1 MNISLVPVDYEEE
14 YRSKV
19 LDVIRIGFKILVDG
33 KEKYWIRKCR
43 IRDGYSP
50 VVIELKKNK
59 IGMSRRILNLI
70 EEEKG
75 KIKFYGRI
83 YRFPGGVNERIKKVA
98 EGIFKYLPRKIL
110 FGEDLTLEYL
120 KKLLL
125 SD

>member
-1 MNISLVPVDYEEE
+1 MNISLVPVYYEEE

-19 LDVIRIGFKILVDG
+19 LGVIKIGFKILVDG
-33 KEKYWIRKCR
+33 KEKYWIGKCR
-43 IRDGYSP
+43 IGGGYSP
-50 VVIELKKNK
+50 VVIELEKNK
-59 IGMSRRILNLI
+59 IGTLRRILNLV

-75 KIKFYGRI
+75 KIKFYGGV
-83 YRFPGGVNERIKKVA
+83 YYLSDEVNERIKRVA